1 MCASNSSSRFVTTTL
16 PSGGEGEGGG
26 GEGEGGGGVGGGG
39 EGEGGGG
46 EGGGDSMGQVVPA
59 PGM

>member
-1 MCASNSSSRFVTTTL
+1 ML
-16 PSGGEGEGGG
+16 PQGGG
-26 GEGEGGGGVGGGG
+26 GEGEGGGG

-59 PGM
+59 PGMWA